1 MYYFKNKTAIIT
13 GSTSGIGKGV
23 AEALHAQG
31 ACVMLSGRNTEKGK
45 SICDQLGSNARFLAG
60 DVKRPCYNKRLV
72 EEAIQSFGSLD
83 MVVMSAGQLGIG
95 KIDQLSLE
103 DWHDTIATNLNAVFY
118 LFKYAIPHLRKAKG
132 SVVIMGSVAALHAF
146 PGHPAYTASKGAL
159 PALVRQ
165 MALDYSPDIRINLVS
180 PAQVVTPLL
189 TDSIR
194 AFENPEDI
202 LDETSRKLPMKRLG
216 TVDDIA
222 HTVLHLLSENA
233 GWITG
238 SNFVVD
244 GGFLA
249 T

>member
-1 MYYFKNKTAIIT
+1 MYSFKDKTAIIT

-23 AEALHAQG
+23 ATALHAHG
-31 ACVMLSGRNTEKGK
+31 ANVILSGRDVAKGED
-45 SICDQLGSNARFLAG
+45 ICRQLGSNARFLAG
-60 DVKRPCYNKRLV
+60 DVKIPGYNERLV
-72 EEAIQSFGSLD
+72 KEAIRSFGSLD

-95 KIDQLSLE
+95 KIDELSLE

-132 SVVIMGSVAALHAF
+132 SVVIIGSVAALHAF
-146 PGHPAYTASKGAL
+146 PGHPAYTAAKGAL

-165 MALDYSPDIRINLVS
+165 LARDYSPDIRINLVS
-180 PAQVVTPLL
+180 PAQVITPLL
-189 TDSIR
+189 TDSIQ

-233 GWITG
+233 NWVTG